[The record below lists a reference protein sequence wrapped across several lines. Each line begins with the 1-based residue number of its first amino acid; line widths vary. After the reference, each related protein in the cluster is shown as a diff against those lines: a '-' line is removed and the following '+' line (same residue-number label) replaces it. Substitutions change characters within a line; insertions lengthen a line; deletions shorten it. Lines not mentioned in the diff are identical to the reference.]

1 MMPGAQRDSILL
13 LPPPSTPSPKGRA
26 RPLRGPSLWLLV
38 LLAVVVADLA
48 FGWRQI
54 GQVWRGELSDPD
66 SYMLLVRMREALSQG
81 HWFGGMVSRD
91 ASGHGVVLYWS
102 HLFDAMILLLYA
114 PLRLV
119 LPLDGA
125 LYWAGAAMAPLSM
138 GLLGIIVMWAPA
150 PLALPQWRWAG
161 LLFTI
166 IAESAWDGYGN
177 FGYVTHHVLLIAT
190 VAATIGFS
198 GRAAVGDT
206 TAGLGAGTAAALG
219 IWLSPETVPFCLLA
233 LGAIGVGWAAALD
246 RTGTAMAACGSALAV
261 LVGLGFAL
269 DPPYDGYGVIELD
282 RLSIV
287 FVLLAVI
294 LCASAWCLR
303 GAQHWLKTA
312 SSRMLALLLAVGGSA
327 ATWLTLFP
335 ELLRGLGGIV
345 TKSQGAAFFSH
356 IEEMQPVATLGG
368 VSLHL
373 LDPALATLAAA
384 VFAAKARGTP
394 GSRRAMALW
403 TYCSVCGVAVI
414 AIGVWHVRFT
424 GYAKLGA
431 ALMLPIILSRIAPSK
446 PLLRPLVLAV
456 FLLLPPLPYQLGLL
470 SPTEAERV
478 HERKTSTLCSVR
490 LLAPALSSYA
500 GKVVLANVND
510 TPELLWRSPVLTV
523 GSLYHSGIE
532 AFMRLRAAWR
542 AGDLNH
548 VPAALR
554 QAGVQYLLICPGERR
569 SAVVAEAAGTL
580 WDRVHAGNPPSWLT
594 KLDIGAGSGF
604 ILYRVNPQNQ

>member
-1 MMPGAQRDSILL
+1 MPRGQSNSTLVF
-13 LPPPSTPSPKGRA
+13 PPPSTPSREGRG

-54 GQVWRGELSDPD
+54 GQVWRGELTDPD
-66 SYMLLVRMREALSQG
+66 SYMLLVRMREALSKG
-81 HWFGGMVSRD
+81 HWFGSMVSHD

-102 HLFDAMILLLYA
+102 HLFDAVILLLYT

-119 LPLDGA
+119 LPTDGA

-161 LLFTI
+161 LLLTI

-177 FGYVTHHVLLIAT
+177 FGYVTHHVLLIAA

-219 IWLSPETVPFCLLA
+219 IWLSPETAPFSLLA
-233 LGAIGVGWAAALD
+233 LGAIGVGWVSARGGA
-246 RTGTAMAACGSALAV
+246 GSAMAACGSAFAV
-261 LVGLGFAL
+261 LIGLGFAL
-269 DPPYDGYGVIELD
+269 DPPYGGYAVIELD

-287 FVLLAVI
+287 FVWLAVI
-294 LCASAWCLR
+294 ICAGAWWLR
-303 GAQHWLKTA
+303 GAERWLKTA
-312 SSRMLALLLAVGGSA
+312 PARALALLLTAGGGA

-335 ELLRGLGGIV
+335 EFLHGLGGIV
-345 TKSQGAAFFSH
+345 TISQEEAFFSH
-356 IEEMQPVATLGG
+356 IEEMQPVATFGG

-384 VFAAKARGTP
+384 VFAINARGTP
-394 GSRRAMALW
+394 GGRRAMALW
-403 TYCSVCGVAVI
+403 TYCSVCGVVAI

-424 GYAKLGA
+424 GYAKLGS
-431 ALMLPIILSRIAPSK
+431 ALLLPIILSRIAPPK
-446 PLLRPLVLAV
+446 QLLRPLVLGA
-456 FLLLPPLPYQLGLL
+456 FLLLPPLPYELGLL
-470 SPTEAERV
+470 SPTEAERM
-478 HERKTSTLCSVR
+478 HDRKISTLCSVR
-490 LLAPALSSYA
+490 LLAPALGSYA

-542 AGDLNH
+542 AGNLDH
-548 VPAALR
+548 VPPALR
-554 QAGVQYLLICPGERR
+554 TAEVQYLLVCPGERR
-569 SAVVAEAAGTL
+569 SAVVAGAVGTL
-580 WDRVHAGNPPSWLT
+580 WDRVHTGNPPSWLT
-594 KLDIGAGSGF
+594 RVDVGAGSGF
-604 ILYRVNPQNQ
+604 ILYRVNPQTQ

>member
-1 MMPGAQRDSILL
+1 MSGGQSDSTLVF
-13 LPPPSTPSPKGRA
+13 PPHSAPSRKGRG
-26 RPLRGPSLWLLV
+26 RPLRGLPSCLLV

-54 GQVWRGELSDPD
+54 DQVWRGELTDPD
-66 SYMLLVRMREALSQG
+66 SYMLLVRMREALSNG
-81 HWFGGMVSRD
+81 HWFGSVVSRD

-114 PLRLV
+114 PLRLI
-119 LPLDGA
+119 LPPDGA

-177 FGYVTHHVLLIAT
+177 FGYVTHHVLLIAA
-190 VAATIGFS
+190 VATTIGFS

-219 IWLSPETVPFCLLA
+219 IWLSPETAPFSLLA
-233 LGAIGVGWAAALD
+233 LGAIGVGWAAGRGD
-246 RTGTAMAACGSALAV
+246 TGAAMAACGSALAV
-261 LVGLGFAL
+261 LIGLGFAL
-269 DPPYDGYGVIELD
+269 DPPYGGYGVVELD
-282 RLSIV
+282 RLSMV
-287 FVLLAVI
+287 FVWLAVI
-294 LCASAWCLR
+294 ICASAWCLR
-303 GAQHWLKTA
+303 GAERWLRSA
-312 SSRMLALLLAVGGSA
+312 PARALALLLAAGGGA

-335 ELLRGLGGIV
+335 AFLHGLGGIV
-345 TKSQGAAFFSH
+345 TKSQGDAFFSY
-356 IEEMQPVATLGG
+356 IGEMQPVATFGG

-373 LDPALATLAAA
+373 LGPALATLAAA
-384 VFAAKARGTP
+384 VFAADARGTP
-394 GSRRAMALW
+394 GDRRAMALW
-403 TYCSVCGVAVI
+403 TYCSVCGVVAI

-431 ALMLPIILSRIAPSK
+431 ALLLPIILSRMAPSK
-446 PLLRPLVLAV
+446 HLLRPLVLAV

-478 HERKTSTLCSVR
+478 RERRTSTLCSVR
-490 LLAPALSSYA
+490 LLAPLLSSYA

-542 AGDLNH
+542 ADDLAD
-548 VPAALR
+548 VPSALR
-554 QAGVQYLLICPGERR
+554 TAGVEYLLICPGERR
-569 SAVVAEAAGTL
+569 SAVVAGAAGTL
-580 WDRVHAGNPPSWLT
+580 WDRVHAGDPPSWLT
-594 KLDIGAGSGF
+594 RVDIEGGSGF
-604 ILYRVNPQNQ
+604 ILYRVNPQAQ